1 MILAVWT
8 WAWPWWGVIVGINVL
23 NFTIGL
29 YLFIRLKQNKS
40 VRLKTYHRNMA
51 IAGIIFLGVAL
62 YRSIFVSNYLLQLAW
77 FDTILNSTLIIRF
90 IATFAELAFAYLIM
104 NAMLNLNKEVPS
116 AITKANISLLIKHHI
131 YFLSL

>member
-40 VRLKTYHRNMA
+40 VRLK
-51 IAGIIFLGVAL
+51 
-62 YRSIFVSNYLLQLAW
+62 
-77 FDTILNSTLIIRF
+77 
-90 IATFAELAFAYLIM
+90 
-104 NAMLNLNKEVPS
+104 NLS
-116 AITKANISLLIKHHI
+116 SKHGYCGY
-131 YFLSL
+131 YFF